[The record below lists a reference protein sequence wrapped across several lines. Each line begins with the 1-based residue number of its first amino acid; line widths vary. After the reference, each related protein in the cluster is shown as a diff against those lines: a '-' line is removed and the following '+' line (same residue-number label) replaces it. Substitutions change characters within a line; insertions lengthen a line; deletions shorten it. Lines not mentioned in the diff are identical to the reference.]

1 MLKLAAVG
9 IAGIALGAAATAG
22 AVDALRIVP
31 LHRDDV
37 AVVSGTH
44 IFCHVRSESAVA
56 PYTGPAV
63 ECGETKNGVPGSYGV
78 GITDDDVYVGRWDPD
93 VKRVEVGH
101 VVFTRRH
108 HH

>member
-22 AVDALRIVP
+22 AVGELRVVP
-31 LHRDDV
+31 LRTNDV
-37 AVVSGTH
+37 AVVAGTH
-44 IFCHVRSESAVA
+44 IFCHVRSESAVP

-63 ECGETKNGVPGSYGV
+63 ECGETKNGMKGSYGV
-78 GITDDDVYVGRWDPD
+78 GITDGAVYVGRWDHD
-93 VKRVEVGH
+93 VKRVDVGH